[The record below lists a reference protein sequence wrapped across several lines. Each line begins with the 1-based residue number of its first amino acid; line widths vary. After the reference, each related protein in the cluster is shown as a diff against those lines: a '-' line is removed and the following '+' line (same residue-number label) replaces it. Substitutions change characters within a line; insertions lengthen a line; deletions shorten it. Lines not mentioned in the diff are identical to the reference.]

1 MRKEDLFKAIGLV
14 PAKYLE
20 ECENAKF
27 FSFHTY
33 RKPALVFATTL
44 VLGLFGLYISRGIRA
59 PLPPAPPATDV
70 PVTTDPGNITDTQ
83 EPERIRVPY
92 NKPQQY
98 AVPTAIYGAA
108 GAGDA
113 ELFYHVSYY
122 EGPLYSLYL
131 GEKDSEIKVSRDVFM
146 NDSTYQ
152 GVSVSSQD
160 AFYSWQN
167 AYYGTPSLEEEQAI
181 LEELDAYYP
190 EGKTYTIVSPRIVLS
205 ECYTMW
211 NLGEPKEIILYY
223 PFLSTFSDLEKNRPE
238 LTIED
243 CYDYESFTLADG
255 NEQLLVTEIDDL
267 DFRNAVPVDQ
277 FTDDG
282 EEHLFWL
289 REETKIY
296 YLMRIRVDYGKYALE
311 AYEAGSDEYRILN
324 NGNLEIAELMV
335 DLPDLRE
342 LNFDLGEAIGDGVI
356 DRKAQVYAFPADR
369 EEIRFRFW
377 K

>member
-1 MRKEDLFKAIGLV
+1 VRKEDLFKAIGLV

-44 VLGLFGLYISRGIRA
+44 VLGLFGLYISRGIRS

-131 GEKDSEIKVSRDVFM
+131 GEEDSEIKVSRDVFM

-181 LEELDAYYP
+181 LEELNAYYP
-190 EGKTYTIVSPRIVLS
+190 DGKTYTIVSPRIVLS

-211 NLGEPKEIILYY
+211 NLGEPKEIVLYY

-243 CYDYESFTLADG
+243 CYDYENFTPADG
-255 NEQLLVTEIDDL
+255 NEQLLVTEKDDL

-311 AYEAGSDEYRILN
+311 AYEAGSDEYSILN

-342 LNFDLGEAIGDGVI
+342 LNSDLSEAIGEGTI
-356 DRKAQVYAFPADR
+356 DRKAQTYAFPADR